1 MQRVVSAEEMRWCDE
16 TTVNTYGVPGM
27 LLMENAGRGVVEVI
41 KDQYPTLQS
50 KKILVVCGK
59 GNNGGDG
66 FVVARHLHVLGAFVD
81 VVLLARYKDKC
92 TVDGIIV

>member
-1 MQRVVSAEEMRWCDE
+1 MQHIVSAEEMRWCDE
-16 TTVNTYGVPGM
+16 TTINKYGVPGS

-41 KDQYPTLQS
+41 KQKYSALES

-66 FVVARHLHVLGAFVD
+66 FVIAR
-81 VVLLARYKDKC
+81 LLSNLCATNKC
-92 TVDGIIV
+92 SADGITV